1 MYCIDASLRIVTKSL
16 YGTALTFSI
25 LSVDPSLT
33 FSLPSQVSD
42 LASLSEEEL
51 KAEVDSKLGQI
62 VNPLK

>member
-1 MYCIDASLRIVTKSL
+1 MYFIDASLRIVTKSL
-16 YGTALTFSI
+16 DGTAPPLSI
-25 LSVDPSLT
+25 LSVDPPLR

>member
-16 YGTALTFSI
+16 YGTAPPFSI
-25 LSVDPSLT
+25 LSVDPRLR

>member
-1 MYCIDASLRIVTKSL
+1 MYCIDVSLRIVTRSL
-16 YGTALTFSI
+16 YETAPHFSI
-25 LSVDPSLT
+25 PSVVPPLR